1 MLRRQPNPGRGS
13 GPRLWNDAPPGL
25 LSVSTWPMWI
35 LALAA
40 MIDNVDQYIV
50 RGTSNQIEHVFSVG
64 DFQIGILFSAF
75 IVVNGIATMPAS
87 YLGDRW
93 SRTKIIAVS
102 IAAWSLISALGGV
115 VPAGAFAL
123 LVVLRGALGFGQ
135 AVTDPSS
142 SSLLADY
149 YGISRRGRAF
159 SIQQCL
165 IYVGL
170 GLGLAVGSFFGTR
183 FGHDGWR
190 LAFGVSIFPGL
201 VIAYFCWRLP
211 EPSRGTSDRAHVIG
225 VTGMEMAAESEPLFP
240 GGLSRFSAD
249 MIRGLRTD
257 VRTILSIP
265 TMRYALVGVS
275 TILFVVT
282 AISTWMPT
290 LYERQFHLS
299 QGSANLA
306 FGSLVILAGIPG
318 TLIGGRIA
326 DRWVNRVLGARVVI
340 PGVCLSVSGALFMV
354 SFIPMPFAGAFALQL
369 LAFLVSTSSV
379 PSLRAGLADAV
390 PAHLRGT
397 GYGAFN
403 LTSIVF
409 GSAAAPIVTSAVAT
423 HFGGN
428 YRVAFSLVM
437 PIAFV
442 GAFCLLA
449 ARRHIERDT
458 ANIFAAV
465 AAAMAERDSSGAT
478 DPP

>member
-1 MLRRQPNPGRGS
+1 ML
-13 GPRLWNDAPPGL
+13 NDAPPGL
-25 LSVSTWPMWI
+25 LSVSSWPMWV

-50 RGTSNQIEHVFSVG
+50 RGTSNQIERVFSVG

-102 IAAWSLISALGGV
+102 IAAWSLVSALGGV
-115 VPAGAFAL
+115 VPAGAFGL

-142 SSLLADY
+142 SSLMADY
-149 YGISRRGRAF
+149 YGIGRRGRAF
-159 SIQQCL
+159 SVQQCL
-165 IYVGL
+165 TYVGL
-170 GLGLAVGSFFGTR
+170 GLGLAIGSFFGTR

-190 LAFGVSIFPGL
+190 LAFGVSIVPGL
-201 VIAYFCWRLP
+201 VIAYLCWRLP
-211 EPSRGTSDRAHVIG
+211 EPSRGTADRSH
-225 VTGMEMAAESEPLFP
+225 VTGKAGMEVAGKSAPLFP
-240 GGLSRFSAD
+240 GGLSQFTKS
-249 MIRGLRTD
+249 MIEGLRAD
-257 VRTILSIP
+257 VRTILQIP
-265 TMRYALVGVS
+265 TLRYALVGVS
-275 TILFVVT
+275 VIGFVVT
-282 AISTWMPT
+282 AVATWMPT

-318 TLIGGRIA
+318 TLVGGMIA
-326 DRWVNRVLGARVVI
+326 DRWVNRIVGARVVI
-340 PGVCLSVSGALFMV
+340 PGVGLSAAGALFMV
-354 SFIPMPFAGAFALQL
+354 SFIPMPFAGAFSLQL
-369 LAFLVSTSSV
+369 LAFLISSSTI
-379 PSLRAGLADAV
+379 PALRAGLADAV
-390 PAHLRGT
+390 PAQLRGT

-403 LTSIVF
+403 VASIIF
-409 GSAAAPIVTSAVAT
+409 GAAVAPLATAAVAT

-437 PIAFV
+437 PIAFI
-442 GAFCLLA
+442 GAGCLLA

-458 ANIFAAV
+458 AKIFEAV
-465 AAAMAERDSSGAT
+465 VAAMAERDASGAP